1 MPTDTPSPLGS
12 DPRRTTHVVIVGGGF
27 GGLAAAR
34 GLADVPVR
42 ITLIDRR
49 NHHLFQ
55 PLLYQV
61 ATAGLNPAD
70 IAAPIRSMLADQAN
84 VRVLLGEV
92 ADVDPDEANVT
103 LDDGTVVGFDHL
115 VLATGTRHSYF
126 GHDEWE
132 AHAPGLKTVEDAL
145 EIRRRI
151 LLAFE
156 RAERATEPTEREANL
171 TFVVVGGGPTG
182 VEMAGA
188 VAEIAFRTMTR
199 EFRTIDSTTA
209 RVILLEAT
217 DRILAAYPES
227 LSTSARR
234 QLAALGVDV
243 RTGVMVTGMDAD
255 GVETSAGTIH
265 TRTVVWGAGN
275 EASPLAGRLGAPV
288 DRAGRVV
295 VEPDLSVPGHRN
307 VFAIGDMAHA
317 SSGGATVPGVAQGAI
332 QGGAHVARAIRADLD
347 GTPRPV
353 FRYRNK
359 GELATIGRSSAV
371 GVIAGRKLSGWV
383 AWMAWWSV
391 HIFFLIDF
399 RSRLLVLINWSWN
412 YVTFRRGARLITG
425 AWRPRVTPGVGPD
438 T

>member
-1 MPTDTPSPLGS
+1 M
-12 DPRRTTHVVIVGGGF
+12 VIVGGGF

-34 GLADVPVR
+34 QLADAPVR

-61 ATAGLNPAD
+61 ATAGLNPSD
-70 IAAPIRSMLADQAN
+70 IAAPIRSLLADQPN

-92 ADVDPDEANVT
+92 VGIEDDAVA
-103 LDDGTVVGFDHL
+103 LDDGTSIGFDHL
-115 VLATGTRHSYF
+115 VLAAGTTHSYF

-132 AHAPGLKTVEDAL
+132 THAPGLKTIEDAL

-151 LLAFE
+151 LSAFE
-156 RAERATEPTEREANL
+156 HAERSDDPAEREAQL

-188 VAEIAFRTMTR
+188 IAEIAFQTMTR

-217 DRILAAYPES
+217 DRILSTYPNRLSES
-227 LSTSARR
+227 ALR
-234 QLAALGVDV
+234 QLGDLGVDV
-243 RTGVMVTGMDAD
+243 RLGEMVTAVDEHS
-255 GVETSAGTIH
+255 VETTTGSIP

-275 EASPLAGRLGAPV
+275 EASPLATLLGAPT
-288 DRAGRVV
+288 DRAGRVE
-295 VEPDLSVPGHRN
+295 VESDLSVPGRPN

-317 SSGGATVPGVAQGAI
+317 VSGGATVPGVAQGAK
-332 QGGAHVARAIRADLD
+332 QGGAHVANAIRADLA
-347 GTPRPV
+347 GSARPE
-353 FRYRNK
+353 FRYDNK

-371 GVIAGRKLSGWV
+371 GVIRGVQLSGWT
-383 AWMAWWSV
+383 AWMAWWSA
-391 HIFFLIDF
+391 HIVFLIDF
-399 RSRLLVLINWSWN
+399 RSRLLVFINWAWN
-412 YVTFRRGARLITG
+412 YLTFRRGARLITG
-425 AWRPRVTPGVGPD
+425 PWQPRSASLQRGSDP
-438 T
+438 

>member
-1 MPTDTPSPLGS
+1 M
-12 DPRRTTHVVIVGGGF
+12 VIVGGGF

-34 GLADVPVR
+34 GLSDAPVR

-70 IAAPIRSMLADQAN
+70 IAAPIRAMLADQAN

-92 ADVDPDEANVT
+92 VAIDADDANLT
-103 LDDGTVVGFDHL
+103 LDDDAVIGYDHL
-115 VLATGTRHSYF
+115 VLAAGSTHSYF
-126 GHDEWE
+126 GHDDWE

-145 EIRRRI
+145 EIRRRT

-156 RAERATEPTEREANL
+156 RAERATDPLEREANL

-188 VAEIAFRTMTR
+188 VAEIALRTMTR

-209 RVILLEAT
+209 RIILLEGT
-217 DRILAAYPES
+217 DRILGSYPES
-227 LSTSARR
+227 LSASARR

-243 RTGVMVTGMDAD
+243 RTGVMVTDVGAD
-255 GVETSAGTIH
+255 GVETSSGTIR
-265 TRTVVWGAGN
+265 TRTIVWGAGN
-275 EASPLAGRLGAPV
+275 EASPLARQLGASV
-288 DRAGRVV
+288 DRAGRVE
-295 VEPDLSVPGHRN
+295 VEPDLSIADHPE

-317 SSGGATVPGVAQGAI
+317 TSGGDAVPGVAQGAI
-332 QGGAHVARAIRADLD
+332 QGGAHVARAIRADLA
-347 GTPRPV
+347 GGPRPV

-383 AWMAWWSV
+383 AWTAWWSV

-399 RSRLLVLINWSWN
+399 RSRLLVLIHWSWN
-412 YVTFRRGARLITG
+412 YLTFRRGARLITG
-425 AWRPRVTPGVGPD
+425 PWRPRGRSGVS
-438 T
+438 